1 MTTIDAG
8 ILPDINIP
16 VPEPVDR
23 IANVIG
29 SEGFW
34 KRTGV
39 ITIGVY
45 MVIIGTILLVS
56 GTKAVKDL
64 GKTVMA
70 VGSKVVTK
78 GAV

>member
-1 MTTIDAG
+1 MG
-8 ILPDINIP
+8 LLPDINIP
-16 VPEPVDR
+16 VPEPVDK

-39 ITIGVY
+39 IVIGVFL
-45 MVIIGTILLVS
+45 VIVGTVIMVS
-56 GTKAVKDL
+56 GAKAVKDIGNAAL
-64 GKTVMA
+64 A
-70 VGSKVVTK
+70 VGTKVVTK